1 MAPTPYKTA
10 KIIAV
15 DLILSISI
23 LALGIIPLI
32 MVSVISD
39 ILSGPISVKTVPPQ
53 AHIIAIIINAQ

>member
-23 LALGIIPLI
+23 LALGIIPFV

-39 ILSGPISVKTVPPQ
+39 ILSGPINVKTVPPQ